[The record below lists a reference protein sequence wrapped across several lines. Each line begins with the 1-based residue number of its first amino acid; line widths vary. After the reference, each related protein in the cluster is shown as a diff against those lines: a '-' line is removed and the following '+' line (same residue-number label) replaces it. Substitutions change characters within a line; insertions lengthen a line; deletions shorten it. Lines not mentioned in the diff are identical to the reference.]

1 MAEPTKQVNGGYI
14 VISPDDDR
22 RSRTWPGPKRAG
34 ELEWKARYA
43 PTSMTRSELLFL
55 ASVAHA
61 YRHIFSISQREFL
74 PSHAAI
80 RAHLAAPGARGQA
93 DETEEQGHE

>member
-22 RSRTWPGPKRAG
+22 RSRTWPGPARAA
-34 ELEWKARYA
+34 ELEWKARYS
-43 PTSMTRSELLFL
+43 PTAMTRSELLFL

-61 YRHIFSISQREFL
+61 YCHIFSVPQREFL
-74 PSHAAI
+74 PTHAAI
-80 RAHLAAPGARGQA
+80 RARAAAPDAQV
-93 DETEEQGHE
+93 